1 MTDNHTVWNGRVE
14 KEWVDYNGHMNDAAY
29 AVVFSRALDKL
40 LEDAGLTARFIEQEK
55 YTVFTLETHLMYL
68 AEAHQDQPLAVSA
81 VILDQDAKRLHLWFE
96 MQNDQNATIATSE
109 QMVMG
114 MDQAAGRPAPFPE
127 TLQQGLARLPVLTPE
142 SWPAKAGRSIGIKRK

>member
-1 MTDNHTVWNGRVE
+1 MTDNHIVWNGRVE
-14 KEWVDYNGHMNDAAY
+14 REWVDYNRHMNDAAY
-29 AVVFSRALDKL
+29 ALVFSRALDAL
-40 LEDAGLTARFIEQEK
+40 LEDAGLTARFIEREQ

-81 VILDQDAKRLHLWFE
+81 VILDQDAKRLHLWLE
-96 MQNDQNATIATSE
+96 MQNDKNGTIATSE

-127 TLQQGLARLPVLTPE
+127 TLQQGFAKVPVLSPKN
-142 SWPAKAGRSIGIKRK
+142 WPAKAGRSIGIKRK

>member
-29 AVVFSRALDKL
+29 ALVFSRALDAL
-40 LEDAGLTARFIEQEK
+40 LEDAGLTARFIEQEQ

-68 AEAHQDQPLAVSA
+68 TEAHQDQPLAVSSA
-81 VILDQDAKRLHLWFE
+81 ILDQDAKRLHLWFE
-96 MQNDQNATIATSE
+96 MQNEQNETIATSE

-142 SWPAKAGRSIGIKRK
+142 SWPTKAGRSIGIKRK

>member
-14 KEWVDYNGHMNDAAY
+14 KDWVDYNGHMNDAAY

-81 VILDQDAKRLHLWFE
+81 MILDQDAKRLHACLEALEAERRDMVRLAYLDGWSRADLATHFE
-96 MQNDQNATIATSE
+96 QPVNTVKTWLHRALKQLK
-109 QMVMG
+109 G
-114 MDQAAGRPAPFPE
+114 CLAP
-127 TLQQGLARLPVLTPE
+127 
-142 SWPAKAGRSIGIKRK
+142 

>member
-29 AVVFSRALDKL
+29 AVVFSRALDAL

-81 VILDQDAKRLHLWFE
+81 MILDQDVKRLHLWFE
-96 MQNDQNATIATSE
+96 MQNEQNETIATSE

>member
-40 LEDAGLTARFIEQEK
+40 LEDAGLTARFITQEQ

-68 AEAHQDQPLAVSA
+68 AEAHQDQQLAVSA

-96 MQNDQNATIATSE
+96 MHNEQNETIATSE

-114 MDQAAGRPAPFPE
+114 MDQVAGRPAPFPE
-127 TLQQGLARLPVLTPE
+127 ALQQGLARVPVLSPE
-142 SWPAKAGRSIGIKRK
+142 NWPAKAGRSIGIKRK